1 MPVPKRYRHRGDI
14 EGECT
19 LTLRNLVIVLGQIR
33 AIVIGPCGNGGVEEI
48 VPELAV
54 GAGRPVRRS
63 LDLRRGNGSQ
73 ADGQV
78 VVGLILDGTGRIQG
92 MNIDT
97 RILDYERFLDRK
109 MISIE
114 HGFRISS
121 RYVFSYLGNLY
132 RDNPERLFNDIDD
145 FGFNADLCPEL
156 HTASPQIASPETP
169 DYLPANLL
177 MAAYGYGIYVTPFHM
192 IAFYNA
198 IANHGKLVSPLLVY
212 DYEKNGK
219 TVNSF
224 SRKTTHE
231 ICTEDVAESVI
242 DALHDNIVS
251 GTAFRLIKHDIAGK
265 TSINWLVSND
275 PNHDD
280 SGHFSPLGSFT
291 GFFPTEKPK
300 YTFFVYL
307 YSNPSDLAAVSVI
320 SLSEIVAGKLVTAFY
335 EWNPSLK
342 GDAKWNM
349 P

>member
-1 MPVPKRYRHRGDI
+1 
-14 EGECT
+14 
-19 LTLRNLVIVLGQIR
+19 
-33 AIVIGPCGNGGVEEI
+33 
-48 VPELAV
+48 
-54 GAGRPVRRS
+54 
-63 LDLRRGNGSQ
+63 
-73 ADGQV
+73 
-78 VVGLILDGTGRIQG
+78 
-92 MNIDT
+92 
-97 RILDYERFLDRK
+97 
-109 MISIE
+109 
-114 HGFRISS
+114 
-121 RYVFSYLGNLY
+121 
-132 RDNPERLFNDIDD
+132 
-145 FGFNADLCPEL
+145 
-156 HTASPQIASPETP
+156 
-169 DYLPANLL
+169 
-177 MAAYGYGIYVTPFHM
+177 M